1 MILMVGS
8 TGDLG
13 NRVVRQLRGREEP
26 VRCLVR
32 PQTDAADLEALGA
45 QVVRGDLTDP
55 ASLRSACTD
64 IDTVVCTA
72 TAIGRRLAA
81 GSGPSIRE
89 VDEVGVAAL
98 IAAAE
103 GAGVTRF
110 VYVSYAGVDAGLRF
124 PLERAKVATE
134 KRLRASA
141 MKVSIIRPDAFQD
154 LHLVATGGFDL
165 RAGKV
170 AVIGK
175 GATRTR
181 WVSAEDVAALTAA
194 VAVEPAPP
202 PLIEFG
208 GPESIS
214 RNEAIA
220 VAERLVG
227 RKMKRRG
234 MPRFLARTAMRVLAR
249 PNPALASVFGLGLQM
264 ELSPQT
270 WDDAPLR
277 ARGIEPRSATDFI
290 GEQARALGG

>member
-13 NRVVRQLRGREEP
+13 GRVVRQLRGREQP

-32 PQTDAADLEALGA
+32 PPTDASDVEALGA
-45 QVVRGDLTDP
+45 HVVRGDLTDP
-55 ASLRSACTD
+55 ASLRSSCTD
-64 IDTVVCTA
+64 VDMVVCTA

-81 GSGPSIRE
+81 GGGPSIRE
-89 VDEVGVAAL
+89 VDDLGMGAL

-103 GAGVTRF
+103 EAGVNRF
-110 VYVSYAGVDAGLRF
+110 VYVSYAGVEAGLNF

-134 KRLRASA
+134 RRLRASS
-141 MKVSIIRPDAFQD
+141 MQVTIIRPDAFQE
-154 LHLVATGGFDL
+154 LHLTATGGFDL

-175 GATRTR
+175 GDTRTR
-181 WVSAEDVAALTAA
+181 WVSADDVAALVAA
-194 VAVEPAPP
+194 VAVEATPP

-214 RNEAIA
+214 RNETIG
-220 VAERLVG
+220 VAEQLVG
-227 RKMKRRG
+227 RKMKRRA
-234 MPRFLARTAMRVLAR
+234 MPRFVARVAMRVLAR
-249 PNPALASVFGLGLQM
+249 PNPALASVFGLGVQM

-270 WDDAPLR
+270 WDDTPLR
-277 ARGIEPRSATDFI
+277 ARGIEPRSATDFL
-290 GEQARALGG
+290 GAQARAVGG